1 MVLIDKEGEKKK
13 KLIELIKTDPYSLFL
28 FAMNA
33 QQTEEKYT

>member
-13 KLIELIKTDPYSLFL
+13 KLIELINRSLLMFL